1 MFFLLPGIAGGVLF
15 VLAWGAGLLSRP
27 GVVGAAW
34 VGGIVLQIFLGGRS
48 MWIWLAGLLIN
59 VGVGVYLSVRLKVG

>member
-1 MFFLLPGIAGGVLF
+1 MLFLLPAIASTVLF
-15 VLAWGAGLLSRP
+15 VLAWGGGLLPRP

-34 VGGIVLQIFLGGRS
+34 VAGIVLQFFLGGRS
-48 MWIWLAGLLIN
+48 MWIWLAGVLIN